1 MRKRPLCS
9 LAVLALMAAVAA
21 GKPDRKKDEPKPLP
35 AAVLKSWKDAGA
47 RVGWMNLEP
56 LGYSQFWEPDDEDEP
71 KAGAVAAFHL
81 RPTKEGRIQLP
92 GGDPGQSFGLEIR
105 CCQLTDGQLRALAP
119 LQNLRMLNLA
129 YTEVT
134 GAGFQ
139 ELTELK
145 NLRSLNLCGSQV
157 NDAGLKN
164 VAALTSLEFL
174 SLERTQVS
182 DAGLQELAKLKKLR
196 WLSLRSTRVTEAGI
210 AELRKAMPNQ
220 DVKIRPPRTPAPK

>member
-1 MRKRPLCS
+1 V
-9 LAVLALMAAVAA
+9 AVLALMAAFAA
-21 GKPDRKKDEPKPLP
+21 AKPDRDKDEPKPLP
-35 AAVLKSWKDAGA
+35 AAVVKAWKDAGA

-56 LGYSQFWEPDDEDEP
+56 LGYSQFWEPDKDDEA

-81 RPTKEGRIQLP
+81 RPTEEGRLNLP

-105 CCQLTDGQLRALAP
+105 CCRQLTDAHLKALAP
-119 LQNLRMLNLA
+119 LQNLQILNLA

-134 GAGFQ
+134 GAGLQ
-139 ELTELK
+139 ELAGLK
-145 NLRSLNLCGSQV
+145 NLRSLNLCGSQL

-196 WLSLRSTRVTEAGI
+196 WLGLRSTNVTEAGI

-220 DVKIRPPRTPAPK
+220 EVKIRPPRTPRPK